1 MFEGLKKKF
10 SNFIKSVSKKE
21 EEEIK
26 EEVLTEI
33 PKPEPAVPAP
43 QKKEAT
49 RHAGKDELR
58 AAGEIPKEKDHED
71 RAGIKNPHL
80 HNANP
85 EAPSD
90 KTEVKLTKP
99 DNLHISE
106 KPPAKKEPAEKVNI
120 TFGTKVKGLI
130 TGKARISEDDIK
142 PFIDNLGVGLLESDV
157 NYSAMQKITDEIAKE
172 LYGKVI
178 ESREIDKEI
187 TSIIRKSI
195 LSILLKG
202 KSIDLPKAALEAKR
216 NGLLPFKILFVGPN
230 GAGKTTTIAKAAEM
244 LIKSGLTCIIS
255 ASDTFRAAAVE
266 QSIYHAQK
274 LGIEV
279 IKGRY
284 GADPASIAFDAI
296 AHAKARGIDVVL
308 IDSAG
313 RQETNRSL
321 IEELKKMARVTS
333 PNLKIFVGESIA
345 GNALLDQVSE
355 FNKAISLDGIIL
367 TKLDCDAK
375 GGNTLT
381 ILSETSIPV
390 LYFGT
395 GEKYS
400 DLMPY
405 DPNFILDSIM
415 PN

>member
-26 EEVLTEI
+26 EEALAETPKQEPTAHAPHKEEAAAHLDKDEIKTASASTGEKAHEVRTEI
-33 PKPEPAVPAP
+33 TT
-43 QKKEAT
+43 Q
-49 RHAGKDELR
+49 HAHDAK
-58 AAGEIPKEKDHED
+58 
-71 RAGIKNPHL
+71 
-80 HNANP
+80 P
-85 EAPSD
+85 EAPSS
-90 KTEVKLTKP
+90 KIETKRTEP
-99 DNLHISE
+99 GNLHLGE
-106 KPPAKKEPAEKVNI
+106 KSPAKKEPLEKIDV
-120 TFGTKVKGLI
+120 TLGTRVKGLI

-142 PFIDNLGVGLLESDV
+142 PFIDNLSIGLLESDV

-172 LYGKVI
+172 LSGKVI

-202 KSIDLPKAALEAKR
+202 KGIDLPKAALEAKR

-266 QSIYHAQK
+266 QTTYHAQR

-321 IEELKKMARVTS
+321 IEEMKKMARVTS

-355 FNKAISLDGIIL
+355 FNKAINLDGIIL

>member
-1 MFEGLKKKF
+1 MK
-10 SNFIKSVSKKE
+10 
-21 EEEIK
+21 
-26 EEVLTEI
+26 T
-33 PKPEPAVPAP
+33 AQA
-43 QKKEAT
+43 
-49 RHAGKDELR
+49 H
-58 AAGEIPKEKDHED
+58 H
-71 RAGIKNPHL
+71 
-80 HNANP
+80 ANP